1 MTVSEKQLSAN
12 KANATHS
19 TGPKTAAGKK
29 SASRNAIQ
37 HGIFSND
44 LFLVDEKAADFRTL
58 LNGLH
63 KTLRPSGVLE
73 ETLVERIAVTIWRQR
88 RLVRAESALID
99 LQMAPNSIA
108 SSVSTEMNLSYDD
121 QLDEDDLKPFDKK
134 EAKRFY
140 DMLEEYET
148 LPELVL
154 DGLQDQAP
162 TIYAQ
167 LVKDAD
173 DEELTIEEYLAE
185 INGIQDYLVDLGKWC
200 QEQTTEAEQRPLI
213 LAVARM
219 VRAKNAFPTEHKQA
233 ILLKHQ
239 TTLDNQLFKTIKAL
253 RETQTWRLETMEGA
267 IVPDTGSSL
276 NNAV

>member
-1 MTVSEKQLSAN
+1 MTVSEKQLTAN
-12 KANATHS
+12 QANATHS

-29 SASRNAIQ
+29 SASRNATQ
-37 HGIFSND
+37 HGIFSRD
-44 LFLVDEKAADFRTL
+44 LFLVDEKSADFHAL
-58 LNGLH
+58 LDGLH
-63 KTLRPSGVLE
+63 STLRPSGVLE

-99 LQMAPNSIA
+99 LQMVPKSIA
-108 SSVSTEMNLSYDD
+108 SSVSSEMNLSYDN
-121 QLDEDDLKPFDKK
+121 QLDEEDLKPFDKK

-140 DMLEEYET
+140 DMLEEYEA

-173 DEELTIEEYLAE
+173 DEELTVEKYLVE
-185 INGIQDYLVDLGKWC
+185 INGIQDYLVDLEKWC
-200 QEQTTEAEQRPLI
+200 HEQTTEAEQRPI
-213 LAVARM
+213 IISIAKM
-219 VRAKNAFPTEHKQA
+219 VRAKKAFPTEHKQA
-233 ILLKHQ
+233 MLLKHQ
-239 TTLDNQLFKTIKAL
+239 TTLDNQLFKAIKAL

-267 IVPDTGSSL
+267 VVPDTGSGLSD
-276 NNAV
+276 AV